1 MLRMGVNYMKYI
13 KLLKQ
18 TFIGYYLTED
28 EIKTGLNNFDLNIKH
43 FDQGKWLHLEG
54 DECLYLEILLI
65 GDIVSLQI
73 DECGNERIINIFQ
86 SNEIIAG
93 NILFGTSPKYPLF
106 RYLGS

>member
-43 FDQGKWLHLEG
+43 FDQGKW
-54 DECLYLEILLI
+54 
-65 GDIVSLQI
+65 
-73 DECGNERIINIFQ
+73 
-86 SNEIIAG
+86 
-93 NILFGTSPKYPLF
+93 
-106 RYLGS
+106 